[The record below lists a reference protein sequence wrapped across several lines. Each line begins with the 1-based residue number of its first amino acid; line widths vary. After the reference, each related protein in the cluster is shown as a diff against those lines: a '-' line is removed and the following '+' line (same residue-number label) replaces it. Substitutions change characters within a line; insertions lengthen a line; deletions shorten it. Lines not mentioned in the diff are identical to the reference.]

1 MLRPELQALLF
12 TSSLATSFLSAPP
25 NQNGTSEQAVN
36 AAQAEVP
43 QVSVPNTTNIEVKPQ
58 KGVIATTIV
67 PKLANPLIPKAE
79 TLIENEDGAK
89 NDSLAMISDSLV
101 KAGDK
106 ARLWLN
112 QNNQM
117 VCIIALVVSQVH
129 SCPGHLLPF

>member
-36 AAQAEVP
+36 AAQAVVP
-43 QVSVPNTTNIEVKPQ
+43 QLSVPNTTNIEVTPQ

-67 PKLANPLIPKAE
+67 PKLANTLIPKSE
-79 TLIENEDGAK
+79 TLTKTEAGAK
-89 NDSLAMISDSLV
+89 NDSLAMIPDSLV

-117 VCIIALVVSQVH
+117 VLKLCSIFNEKFMHRVENTT
-129 SCPGHLLPF
+129 F